1 MMEEDF
7 YATIKLVT
15 GEEIFASVCPFLED
29 DKTFLILDNPII
41 IIPIQNKS
49 SKLMGYKV
57 TPWIN
62 ISDDDMHIIEMKNIV
77 TITEI
82 NSTEIISVHQ
92 KYSRNTS
99 RVEVTKSMGLIS
111 KVNEARELLEKI
123 YNT

>member
-1 MMEEDF
+1 
-7 YATIKLVT
+7 
-15 GEEIFASVCPFLED
+15 
-29 DKTFLILDNPII
+29 
-41 IIPIQNKS
+41 
-49 SKLMGYKV
+49 
-57 TPWIN
+57 
-62 ISDDDMHIIEMKNIV
+62 MKNIV

-99 RVEVTKSMGLIS
+99 RVQVTKSMGLIS